1 MAFLNPLLLFGLL
14 AVSVPIIIHLLN
26 RRKFQKVVWA
36 AMRFIQTSVEKN
48 QKRMRIEDMILL
60 ALRCLLLVLLALA
73 LARPAFKN
81 SGADFLGQSKVTA
94 VLILDNSAS
103 MGMSDGTATRFEK
116 AKKAA
121 EQSLETMP
129 SGSATAVLL
138 ASDIANGVIPEP
150 TFDLNL
156 ARKAIREAPLTD
168 RASDLLPSVQR
179 ALDTLKPRLGLRKEI
194 YLITDGQ
201 LAGWKQ
207 MTEIQKLL
215 EISQRDVR
223 SHIVLV
229 SEHEERNL
237 AVTDLRNASGLVP
250 VNQPV
255 RFEARVSNLGREAV
269 SNIRVSL
276 SADNEPP
283 SDEFTIDSLP
293 PGGSKSVSLFA
304 KLRAEGFHSIVAR
317 IPEDRLPADDKRTL
331 AVRAIKEVR
340 VLLVDGDPGS
350 EPRDSEIFFL
360 RHALIPVPSSEQ
372 PNYFIKAT
380 RIAAPELPT
389 ARLDDFDAVVLAN
402 VASFAEPVAKSLEQ
416 YIRRGGGL
424 MVFLGDKVTTSFY
437 NEQLAGKY
445 RLLPATLGS
454 GRGNAEQDVDFFT
467 VQDRGLDHSIV
478 SLWNDPNAGTLSSV
492 RFYRAYDLLPQTN
505 GAPVSDPARSSP
517 PAPAGSETGA
527 PLDEAGPP
535 QVIAKF
541 SHGAPAIIERT
552 YGLGRIVM
560 FASTADTAWNDF
572 PVRPSFVPLIHRA
585 LGAMVQRQDEGLNV
599 RVGQKFVRRLA
610 SELLDKEARVFKPRE
625 TDALLE
631 QRRIEMV
638 NGWPTLQYDGTDL
651 SGIYEVAVGDTRGA
665 LRFAA
670 QPDASESS
678 LDELSSEQKKLLST
692 SAHLVEW
699 APNIS
704 LKDQMQQARSGAEFW
719 LPIIILALLI
729 AGAETFLAQ
738 WFSRSK

>member
-48 QKRMRIEDMILL
+48 QKRMRVEDMILL

-116 AKKAA
+116 AKQAA

-156 ARKAIREAPLTD
+156 ARKAIRDAPLTD

-207 MTEIQKLL
+207 MVEIQKLL
-215 EISQRDVR
+215 EVSQRDIR

-304 KLRAEGFHSIVAR
+304 KLRAEGFHSVVAR
-317 IPEDRLPADDKRTL
+317 IPEDRLPVDDKRTL

-340 VLLVDGDPGS
+340 VLLVDGDPGN
-350 EPRDSEIFFL
+350 EPRDSETFFL
-360 RHALIPVPSSEQ
+360 RHALIPVPASEQ
-372 PNYFIKAT
+372 PNYFVKT
-380 RIAAPELPT
+380 VRITAPEFPT

-402 VASFAEPVAKSLEQ
+402 VASFAEPVAKILEQ

-424 MVFLGDKVTTSFY
+424 MVFLGDKITTAFY
-437 NEQLAGKY
+437 NEQLAGKH
-445 RLLPATLGS
+445 RLLPATLVT

-467 VQDRGLDHSIV
+467 IQDRGLDHSIV

-492 RFYRAYDLLPQTN
+492 RFYRAYDLLPFP
-505 GAPVSDPARSSP
+505 GAPASNPARTN
-517 PAPAGSETGA
+517 ADQRAGLEAGA
-527 PLDEAGPP
+527 PDEAGPP
-535 QVIAKF
+535 QIIAKF
-541 SHGAPAIIERT
+541 THGAPAIIERT
-552 YGLGRIVM
+552 YGLGRVVM

-572 PVRPSFVPLIHRA
+572 PVRPSFVPLIHRT

-610 SELLDKEARVFKPRE
+610 SELLDKEARVFKPRQ

-670 QPDASESS
+670 QPDAGESS
-678 LDELSSEQKKLLST
+678 LDELSSEQKKLLSA

-704 LKDQMQQARSGAEFW
+704 LKDQMQRARSGAEFW
-719 LPIIILALLI
+719 LPIVILALLI

-738 WFSRSK
+738 WFSRAK

>member
-1 MAFLNPLLLFGLL
+1 MAFLNPLLLLGLA

-36 AMRFIQTSVEKN
+36 AMRFIQTSVERN
-48 QKRMRIEDMILL
+48 QRRMRTEDLILL
-60 ALRCLLLVLLALA
+60 ALRCLLLALLAFA

-81 SGADFLGQSKVTA
+81 SNSDFLGQSKVTG
-94 VLILDNSAS
+94 VIILDNSAS

-116 AKKAA
+116 AKKGA
-121 EQSLETMP
+121 EQALDTIP
-129 SGSATAVLL
+129 NGSSTALLL

-168 RASDLLPSVQR
+168 RATDLLPSIQR
-179 ALDTLKPRLGLRKEI
+179 ALDTLKQRIGIRKEI
-194 YLITDGQ
+194 YLITDGE

-207 MTEIQKLL
+207 MGEIQKLL
-215 EISQRDVR
+215 ESSQRDVR

-237 AVTDLRNASGLVP
+237 AVTDLRNASGLTP

-276 SADNEPP
+276 SVDNEPP
-283 SDEFTIDSLP
+283 SDEFTIDTLP
-293 PGGSKSVSLFA
+293 PGGSKNVSLFA

-340 VLLVDGDPGS
+340 VLLVDGDPGA
-350 EPRDSEIFFL
+350 EPRDNETFFL
-360 RHALIPVPSSEQ
+360 RHALIPVPASEQ
-372 PNYFIKAT
+372 PNYFIKVSRLT
-380 RIAAPELPT
+380 TPEFPT

-402 VASFAEPVAKSLEQ
+402 VTSFADPVAKNVEQ
-416 YIRRGGGL
+416 YVRRGGGL
-424 MVFLGDKVTTSFY
+424 MIFAGDKITTAFY
-437 NEQLAGKY
+437 NEQLSAKLH
-445 RLLPATLGS
+445 LLPATFGPA
-454 GRGNAEQDVDFFT
+454 RGNAEQDVDFFT
-467 VQDRGLDHSIV
+467 LQDRGLEHSIV
-478 SLWNDPNAGTLSSV
+478 SLWNDPNAGTLSSA
-492 RFYRAYDLLPQTN
+492 RFYRAYDLLPFPFKASSDKSTN
-505 GAPVSDPARSSP
+505 AA
-517 PAPAGSETGA
+517 
-527 PLDEAGPP
+527 LDEAGPP
-535 QVIAKF
+535 QIIAKF
-541 SHGAPAIIERT
+541 SHGTPAIIERT
-552 YGLGRIVM
+552 YGLGRVVM

-572 PVRPSFVPLIHRA
+572 PVRPSFVPLIHRT

-599 RVGQKFVRRLA
+599 RVGQKFVRRVA
-610 SELLDKEARVFKPRE
+610 SELLDKEARIFKPRD
-625 TDALLE
+625 TDALLD

-638 NGWPTLQYDGTDL
+638 NGWPMLQYDGTDL
-651 SGIYEVAVGDTRGA
+651 SGIYEVAIGDTRGA

-670 QPDASESS
+670 QPDATESS
-678 LDELSSEQKKLLST
+678 LDELSSEQKKLLSA
-692 SAHLVEW
+692 SAHVVEW

-704 LKDQMQQARSGAEFW
+704 LKNQVQYAGAGAEFW
-719 LPIIILALLI
+719 LPIVMI
-729 AGAETFLAQ
+729 AMLVAAAETFLGQ
-738 WFSRSK
+738 WFSRPK

>member
-1 MAFLNPLLLFGLL
+1 MGFLNPLLLFGLA

-26 RRKFQKVVWA
+26 RRKFQKIVWA
-36 AMRFIQTSVEKN
+36 AMRFIQTSVERN
-48 QKRMRIEDMILL
+48 QRRMRVEDMILL
-60 ALRCLLLVLLALA
+60 ALRCLLLALLAFA

-81 SGADFLGQSKVTA
+81 SGPDFLGQSKVTA

-103 MGMSDGTATRFEK
+103 MGMSDGTMTRFEK
-116 AKKAA
+116 ARKAA
-121 EQSLETMP
+121 EQALETMP

-179 ALDTLKPRLGLRKEI
+179 ALDTLKQRIGIRKEI

-201 LAGWKQ
+201 LTGWKQ
-207 MTEIQKLL
+207 MGEIQKLL
-215 EISQRDVR
+215 ETSQRDVR
-223 SHIVLV
+223 SHVVFV

-255 RFEARVSNLGREAV
+255 RFEARVSNFGREAV

-304 KLRAEGFHSIVAR
+304 RLRTEGFHSIVAR

-340 VLLVDGDPGS
+340 VLLVDGDPGA
-350 EPRDSEIFFL
+350 EPRDSETFFL
-360 RHALIPVPSSEQ
+360 RHALIPVPGSEQ
-372 PNYFIKAT
+372 ANYFIKVVRVT
-380 RIAAPELPT
+380 GPEIAS
-389 ARLDDFDAVVLAN
+389 ARLDDFDAIVLAN
-402 VASFAEPVAKSLEQ
+402 VADFADSVAKTLEQ
-416 YIRRGGGL
+416 YVRRGGGL
-424 MVFLGDKVTTSFY
+424 MIFSGNKINPAFY
-437 NEQLAGKY
+437 NEQLSAKY
-445 RLLPATLGS
+445 HLLPATFGPA
-454 GRGNAEQDVDFFT
+454 RGNADQDAEFFT
-467 VQDRGLDHSIV
+467 LQDRDLQHGIV
-478 SLWNDPNAGTLSSV
+478 SIWNDPNAGTLSSV
-492 RFYRAYDLLPQTN
+492 RFYRAHDLLPVA
-505 GAPVSDPARSSP
+505 GAPVSEPARAGGIP
-517 PAPAGSETGA
+517 RAGSETGA
-527 PLDEAGPP
+527 PFNEAGAP

-541 SHGAPAIIERT
+541 THGTPAIIERT
-552 YGLGRIVM
+552 FGLGRVVM

-572 PVRPSFVPLIHRA
+572 PVRPSFVPLIHRT
-585 LGAMVQRQDEGLNV
+585 LGALVQRQDEGLNV
-599 RVGQKFVRRLA
+599 RVGQKFVRRVG
-610 SELLDKEARVFKPRE
+610 SELLDKEARVFKPRQ

-638 NGWPTLQYDGTDL
+638 NGWPMLQYDATDL
-651 SGIYEVAVGDTRGA
+651 SGIYEVAVGEQRGA
-665 LRFAA
+665 VRFAA
-670 QPDASESS
+670 QPDATESS
-678 LDELSSEQKKLLST
+678 LDELSSEQKKLLGT
-692 SAHLVEW
+692 VAHVVEW
-699 APNIS
+699 SPNVS
-704 LKDQMQQARSGAEFW
+704 LKDQVQSAGAGAEFW
-719 LPIIILALLI
+719 LPIVILALLI

-738 WFSRSK
+738 WFSRAK